1 MAASSGAGLRLP
13 SPWCWCRYTWAAL
26 APCVH
31 RALRLW
37 LYLRPSLTAR
47 CFKNTFGSAVA
58 TPTDK
63 RGFVTPKFWGL
74 VRPHRSPLVLGGMAE
89 AVTPGARLNPCF

>member
-26 APCVH
+26 ALCVH

-63 RGFVTPKFWGL
+63 RGLVTPKFWGL
-74 VRPHRSPLVLGGMAE
+74 VRPHRSLLVLGGMAE